1 MENLISQAEAINNLT
16 ATVLLAI
23 ILILL
28 GYFYRR
34 DFIRERK
41 NNVEDKPWA
50 RDRQATLI
58 GIIEKDIDSRDRASD
73 ANNKL
78 SISIESLNQWL
89 RAKLG

>member
-1 MENLISQAEAINNLT
+1 METLINYAEAINNLT

-23 ILILL
+23 ILILV
-28 GYFYRR
+28 GYFYHR

-41 NNVEDKPWA
+41 NNVEDKKWA

-58 GIIEKDIDSRDRASD
+58 GIIEKDIESRERASD

>member
-1 MENLISQAEAINNLT
+1 MDNLIRYAEAINNLT
-16 ATVLLAI
+16 ATVLLAA

-28 GYFYRR
+28 GYFYHR

-41 NNVEDKPWA
+41 NNVEDKQWA

>member
-16 ATVLLAI
+16 ATVLLAL
-23 ILILL
+23 ILILV
-28 GYFYRR
+28 GYFYHR

-41 NNVEDKPWA
+41 NNVEDKKWA

-58 GIIEKDIDSRDRASD
+58 GIIEKDIDSRERASD
-73 ANNKL
+73 ANIKL
-78 SISIESLNQWL
+78 ATSIESLNQWL